1 LNNTLTNIS
10 YIVAIIIEIGLP
22 VLLAVYFWKKYRV
35 SWSIFFLGMALFL
48 VSLVRIPLNNYIN
61 SIIFLNLRGETA
73 YIAVFLFASVT
84 AGVFEEGARVLAFGA
99 IIKQRS
105 YEKGLMYGIGH
116 GGGGESIIFV
126 GVTVL
131 SNFLIF
137 KFFPHILPA
146 DVLEQFENMAWY
158 LPMVGAMER
167 IFAIIIQISLSIL
180 VVQAFIKRKYYF
192 IIIAV
197 IYHALIDFVAVYVNF
212 KSGVLI
218 TEILVFVFALV
229 SIAIIFLLKPKK
241 YLPGK

>member
-1 LNNTLTNIS
+1 MNNTLTNIS